1 MSCIPSPP
9 IIAIG
14 SPPGRPSQFIFDLDP
29 VRLRPSHSFP
39 FSHAP
44 GADPI
49 PAPDTKSVIGF
60 APCVRI
66 VNAATCGKSACRGRG
81 ASNRDTAGNRP
92 SGRQRCYVQAASCV
106 REGRE
111 PCLLDGIRVIEA
123 ATYIAGPAAA
133 MILGEFGADVVKIE
147 PPGGDPFR
155 QSVGAPG
162 NPPSASTTRSTWTTG
177 TSASLVLDLKQ
188 ETDRAR
194 LHALL
199 READIFIT
207 NAPPRR
213 PRPAQASASSDLT
226 PLNERLIYASV
237 TAMARPGRRRRAP
250 ASTPQRSGPHRA
262 DGHGAPRA
270 RFTAGP
276 LAARHGRPSD
286 RDDPVRRRRH
296 GALPPRAHG
305 GKAASCPPISWP
317 TACGGM
323 RFRPAPCSAA
333 PSTSGARRGRTPPTP
348 STISTVCRD
357 GRWFHLVVLPED
369 RNWPKLAAALGK
381 PEWLGDPR
389 YRDRAARAANRHAL
403 IAELD
408 ALFAA
413 RDWPEWREILVRHAV
428 SFGEIGTL
436 ADIPGRCADAG
447 MRGAHS
453 LRRPGDG
460 RLARARAPLF
470 LEGEARRKPRA
481 APALD
486 SG

>member
-1 MSCIPSPP
+1 M
-9 IIAIG
+9 
-14 SPPGRPSQFIFDLDP
+14 
-29 VRLRPSHSFP
+29 
-39 FSHAP
+39 
-44 GADPI
+44 
-49 PAPDTKSVIGF
+49 
-60 APCVRI
+60 
-66 VNAATCGKSACRGRG
+66 
-81 ASNRDTAGNRP
+81 
-92 SGRQRCYVQAASCV
+92 
-106 REGRE
+106 
-111 PCLLDGIRVIEA
+111 LLDGIRVIEA

-162 NPPSASTTRSTWTTG
+162 NPPSAFNYPFNMDNRHKR
-177 TSASLVLDLKQ
+177 SLVLDLKQ

-207 NAPPRR
+207 NAPPGARAR
-213 PRPAQASASSDLT
+213 LGIRSSDLT

-237 TAMARPGRRRRAP
+237 TAYGE
-250 ASTPQRSGPHRA
+250 TGPE
-262 DGHGAPRA
+262 
-270 RFTAGP
+270 
-276 LAARHGRPSD
+276 AARTGFDST
-286 RDDPVRRRRH
+286 
-296 GALPPRAHG
+296 ALWARTG
-305 GKAASCPPISWP
+305 L
-317 TACGGM
+317 M
-323 RFRPAPCSAA
+323 DMVRPAPDSPPARSLPGMGDHPTAMTLFAAVVMALYRRERTGKGGVVSTNLMANGLWWNAFQTSAMLC
-333 PSTSGARRGRTPPTP
+333 GAEHKRRAAREDA
-348 STISTVCRD
+348 SNALHNLYCCRD

-436 ADIPGRCADAG
+436 ADIPGDVQ
-447 MRGAHS
+447 MRECGALIPCDDPETGAS
-453 LRRPGDG
+453 LA
-460 RLARARAPLF
+460 LAAPLF